1 MELIKHNE
9 KFKMVKFTLDKQT
22 ELLRLILN
30 KINIKD
36 NESDDRIF
44 DDDDENGDS
53 LSFDSQCLK
62 LVGNQAKN
70 SPTIMKYIHEYKRKR
85 LKRSE
90 EIYESL

>member
-9 KFKMVKFTLDKQT
+9 KFKMMKFTLDKHT
-22 ELLRLILN
+22 ELLKLILN

-53 LSFDSQCLK
+53 LTNDTKSLK
-62 LVGNQAKN
+62 IGNQAKN
-70 SPTIMKYIHEYKRKR
+70 SPTLIKYIHEYKRKR

-90 EIYESL
+90 EIYNSL